1 MNILAFAATNSSTS
15 INLQLVKSVTT
26 QFEEHNINII
36 DINDYE
42 MPIYSQDRNNK
53 GVPQQAL
60 DFNQAIIEADAIIIG
75 LAEHNGTFSTAFK
88 NIFDWG
94 SRVEKNFFQNKPM
107 MLLSTSP
114 GPRGGQSV
122 MQNASTIFP
131 YFGGNIKESFS
142 LPSFQDNFSNGTITS
157 SELAEL
163 LNNKINNFKEELTL
177 AV

>member
-15 INLQLVKSVTT
+15 INLQLVKSVTS
-26 QFEEHNINII
+26 QLEGHNIQLL

-42 MPIYSQDRNNK
+42 MPIYSQDRNNV

-60 DFNQAIIEADAIIIG
+60 DFNEVIKNADAIIIG

-94 SRVEKNFFQNKPM
+94 SRVEKSFFQNKPM

-122 MQNASTIFP
+122 MESASSIFP
-131 YFGGNIKESFS
+131 YFGGNIKAQFS
-142 LPSFQDNFSNGTITS
+142 LPSFQDNFSNGTVTTN
-157 SELAEL
+157 ELAEQL
-163 LNNKINNFKEELTL
+163 KEKINTFKTELM
-177 AV
+177 

>member
-15 INLQLVKSVTT
+15 INLQLVKSVTN
-26 QFEEHNINII
+26 QLEGHNIQLL

-42 MPIYSQDRNNK
+42 MPIYSQDRNNT

-60 DFNQAIIEADAIIIG
+60 DFNEAIKNADAIIIG

-94 SRVEKNFFQNKPM
+94 SRVEKSFFQNKPM

-122 MQNASTIFP
+122 MDSASSIFP
-131 YFGGNIKESFS
+131 YFGGNIKAQFS
-142 LPSFQDNFSNGTITS
+142 LPSFQDNFSNGTVTTT
-157 SELAEL
+157 ELAEQL
-163 LNNKINNFKEELTL
+163 KEKINIFKTELF
-177 AV
+177 

>member
-15 INLQLVKSVTT
+15 INLQLVKSVTS
-26 QFEEHNINII
+26 QLDGHNIQLI

-42 MPIYSQDRNNK
+42 MPIYSQDRNNA

-60 DFNQAIIEADAIIIG
+60 DFNEAIKNADAIIIG

-94 SRVEKNFFQNKPM
+94 SRVEKSFFQNKPM

-122 MQNASTIFP
+122 MESASSIFP
-131 YFGGNIKESFS
+131 YFGGHIKAQFS
-142 LPSFQDNFSNGTITS
+142 LPSFQDNFSNGTVTTT
-157 SELAEL
+157 ELAEQL
-163 LNNKINNFKEELTL
+163 KEKINTFKTELF
-177 AV
+177 

>member
-15 INLQLVKSVTT
+15 INLQLVKSVTS
-26 QFEEHNINII
+26 QLNGHNIHLL

-42 MPIYSQDRNNK
+42 MPIYSQDRNNA

-60 DFNQAIIEADAIIIG
+60 DFNEAIKNADAIIIG

-94 SRVEKNFFQNKPM
+94 SRVEKSFFQNKPM

-122 MQNASTIFP
+122 MESASSIFP
-131 YFGGNIKESFS
+131 YFGGNIKAQFS
-142 LPSFQDNFSNGTITS
+142 LPSFQDNFSNGTVTTN
-157 SELAEL
+157 ELAEQL
-163 LNNKINNFKEELTL
+163 KEKINTFKTEL
-177 AV
+177 V

>member
-15 INLQLVKSVTT
+15 INLQLVKSVTN
-26 QFEEHNINII
+26 QLEDHNIQLL

-42 MPIYSQDRNNK
+42 MPIYSQDRNNA

-60 DFNQAIIEADAIIIG
+60 DFNEAIKNADAIIIG

-94 SRVEKNFFQNKPM
+94 SRVEKSFFQNKPM

-122 MQNASTIFP
+122 MDSASSIFP
-131 YFGGNIKESFS
+131 YFGGNIKAQFS
-142 LPSFQDNFSNGTITS
+142 LPSFQDNFSNGTVTTT
-157 SELAEL
+157 ELAEL
-163 LNNKINNFKEELTL
+163 LNEKINTFKTEL
-177 AV
+177 V

>member
-15 INLQLVKSVTT
+15 INLELVKSVTT
-26 QFEEHNINII
+26 QFEGHNINIL

-42 MPIYSQDRNNK
+42 MPIYSQDRNNQ

-60 DFNQAIIEADAIIIG
+60 DFNQAILNADAIIIG

-94 SRVEKNFFQNKPM
+94 SRVEKNFFQNKPI

-122 MQNASTIFP
+122 MDNASSIFP
-131 YFGGNIKESFS
+131 YFGGNIKCQFS
-142 LPSFQDNFSNGTITS
+142 LPSFQDNFSNGSINTP
-157 SELAEL
+157 ELASQLTE
-163 LNNKINNFKEELTL
+163 KINSFKQQLS
-177 AV
+177 

>member
-15 INLQLVKSVTT
+15 INLQLVKSVTS
-26 QFEEHNINII
+26 QFEEHNVNIL

-42 MPIYSQDRNNK
+42 MPIYSQDRNNA

-60 DFNQAIIEADAIIIG
+60 DFNEAIKNADAIIIG

-94 SRVEKNFFQNKPM
+94 SRVEKNFFLNKPM

-122 MQNASTIFP
+122 MESASSIFP
-131 YFGGNIKESFS
+131 YFGGNIKAQFS
-142 LPSFQDNFSNGTITS
+142 LPSFQDNFSNGSIQTV
-157 SELAEL
+157 ELAAQLEE
-163 LNNKINNFKEELTL
+163 KINTFKAEL
-177 AV
+177 VQ

>member
-15 INLQLVKSVTT
+15 INLQLVKSVTN
-26 QFEEHNINII
+26 QLEGHNIQLL

-42 MPIYSQDRNNK
+42 MPIYSQDRNNA

-60 DFNQAIIEADAIIIG
+60 DFNEAIKNADAIIIG

-94 SRVEKNFFQNKPM
+94 SRVEKSFFQNKPM

-122 MQNASTIFP
+122 MESASTIFP
-131 YFGGNIKESFS
+131 YFGGNIKAQFS
-142 LPSFQDNFSNGTITS
+142 LPSFQDNFSNGTVTTN
-157 SELAEL
+157 ELAEQL
-163 LNNKINNFKEELTL
+163 KEKINTFKTELF
-177 AV
+177 

>member
-15 INLQLVKSVTT
+15 INLQLVKNVTT
-26 QFEEHNINII
+26 QFDGHTIQIL

-60 DFNQAIIEADAIIIG
+60 DFNEAIKNADAIIIG

-94 SRVEKNFFQNKPM
+94 SRVDKNFFQNKPM

-122 MQNASTIFP
+122 MDSASSIFP
-131 YFGGNIKESFS
+131 YFGGNIKCQFS
-142 LPSFQDNFSNGTITS
+142 LPSFQDNFNNGTVTS
-157 SELAEL
+157 TELASQLTETVEAFKAEL
-163 LNNKINNFKEELTL
+163 LY
-177 AV
+177 